1 MEARN
6 YSCTSIHPL
15 RYRTTLNWM
24 MDDGWSGLFFG
35 RLISPP
41 TVHPPHSLTDC
52 LSVYLSLSV
61 DLPSFHRS
69 MMSNNEVSGGEW
81 YQ

>member
-41 TVHPPHSLTDC
+41 TVHLLTHSLVVC
-52 LSVYLSLSV
+52 LSICHCLWTLSASI
-61 DLPSFHRS
+61 DR
-69 MMSNNEVSGGEW
+69 
-81 YQ
+81 